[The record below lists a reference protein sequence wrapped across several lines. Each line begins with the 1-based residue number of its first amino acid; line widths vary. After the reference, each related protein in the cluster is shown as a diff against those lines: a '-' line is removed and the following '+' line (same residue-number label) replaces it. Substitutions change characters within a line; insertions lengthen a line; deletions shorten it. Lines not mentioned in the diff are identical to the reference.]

1 MFSERVHCMLI
12 VVISLTKDHDKKG
25 MKVCEIAREYNIPSA
40 QISAAVKRLVQ
51 EELIISTHEGRL
63 LLSEKVSKLTL
74 CDIVFRFGDTEF
86 DGTFIDTKTQTPL
99 KLSMASRVIIAEQN
113 KLYEI
118 VQNRLQHI
126 NLLKWSEKAGKT
138 ICI

>member
-12 VVISLTKDHDKKG
+12 VVISMTRDQDKKG
-25 MKVCEIAREYNIPSA
+25 VQICEIAREYNIPA
-40 QISAAVKRLVQ
+40 ALISEAVQRLTQ
-51 EELIISTHEGRL
+51 EELIILASDGRY
-63 LLSEKVSKLTL
+63 LLSEKASKLTL
-74 CDIVFRFGDTEF
+74 CDIVFRYGDTEF
-86 DGTFIDTKTQTPL
+86 NGTFTDHETQKPL

-138 ICI
+138 ICM